1 MVTTL
6 RRPLS
11 GERRRFGACNGT
23 ASAKKAAD
31 GGTGGGGKRKEAD
44 SAGVWRVG
52 GTDGTGAEVLP
63 GDTCDHQGEALAP
76 CISGA
81 PGCAPGVKGV
91 DAGRGVGA

>member
-31 GGTGGGGKRKEAD
+31 GGTGGEGRRKEAD
-44 SAGVWRVG
+44 SARGRCVG

-63 GDTCDHQGEALAP
+63 GDTCDHQGETLASCRP
-76 CISGA
+76 GA
-81 PGCAPGVKGV
+81 PGCAPGVKGA